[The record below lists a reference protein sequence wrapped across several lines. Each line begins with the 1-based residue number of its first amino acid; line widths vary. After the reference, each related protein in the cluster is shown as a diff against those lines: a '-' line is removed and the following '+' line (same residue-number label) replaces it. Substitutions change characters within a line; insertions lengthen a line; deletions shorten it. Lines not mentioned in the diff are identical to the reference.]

1 MNLLKPMGLMASGR
15 MNDSTLLRVPRMG
28 RAFGPIVASSKR
40 LASRYANTLRMG
52 YPAASVEAF
61 ADCRLIWI
69 QAPAAEL
76 AGLQFSL
83 LRSPVDLAGKTFIL
97 LDADLD
103 CSALSPLAAA
113 GAAVASLTHVPLLRE
128 EILLAEGDA
137 GALRALRPVWRSS
150 GTRAIE
156 LKAGQKQVYTAGLMA
171 AEALTAATAGSALAC
186 LRLAGLD
193 QATAKRLTG
202 TLVEIAVREQL
213 AHGRKSWISPAGE
226 TRRELTLRQLD
237 ALQRSDPALARFLR
251 HALTAVLC
259 WYGEPRE
266 WLDPG

>member
-1 MNLLKPMGLMASGR
+1 MGLMASGR

-28 RAFGPIVASSKR
+28 PAFGPIVASSKR

-52 YPAASVEAF
+52 YAAASVEAF
-61 ADCRLIWI
+61 ADCSLIWI

-76 AGLQFSL
+76 ADLQFTV
-83 LRSPVDLAGKTFIL
+83 LRSPVELAGKTFIL

-103 CSALSPLAAA
+103 CSSLAPLAAA
-113 GAAVASLTHVPLLRE
+113 GAAVASLAHVPLLRE
-128 EILLAEGDA
+128 EILLAEGDP

-150 GTRAIE
+150 GARAIE

-186 LRLAGLD
+186 LRSAGFD

-213 AHGRKSWISPAGE
+213 THGRKSWISPASE
-226 TRRELTLRQLD
+226 TRRELTLRQIE
-237 ALQRSDPALARFLR
+237 ALHASDPALACFMRSTL
-251 HALTAVLC
+251 AAVLC
-259 WYGEPRE
+259 WYGESRE
-266 WLDPG
+266 WLGPG

>member
-1 MNLLKPMGLMASGR
+1 MNILKPMGLMASGR

-28 RAFGPIVASSKR
+28 PAFGPVVANSKR

-52 YPAASVEAF
+52 YPADSVVDF

-76 AGLQFSL
+76 ANLQFTL
-83 LRSPVDLAGKTFIL
+83 LSSPLELAGKTFIL

-103 CSALSPLAAA
+103 CSSLAPLAAA

-128 EILLAEGDA
+128 EILLTEGDA
-137 GALRALRPVWRSS
+137 AALRALRPVWRSA
-150 GTRAIE
+150 GVRAIE

-186 LRLAGLD
+186 LRSAGLD

-213 AHGRKSWISPAGE
+213 KHGRKSWISPANE
-226 TRRELTLRQLD
+226 ARRDLTLRQIE
-237 ALQRSDPALARFLR
+237 ALHASDPALACFMRSTL
-251 HALTAVLC
+251 AAVLC
-259 WYGEPRE
+259 WYGESRE
-266 WLDPG
+266 WLGPG